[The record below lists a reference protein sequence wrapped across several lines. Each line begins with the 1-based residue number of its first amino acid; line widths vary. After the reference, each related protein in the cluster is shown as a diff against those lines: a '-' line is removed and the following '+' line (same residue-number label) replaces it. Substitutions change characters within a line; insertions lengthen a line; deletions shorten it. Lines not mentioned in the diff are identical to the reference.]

1 MRKFSQPEL
10 RALKQY
16 LTAET
21 TTVDCPNC
29 GTAYASA
36 RTVAHEINLK
46 IVQCRQC
53 DFMYTS
59 PRFASPVRNTE
70 VPADDDD
77 EPIVLPP
84 KHREALL
91 DVRKADRYANYVD
104 EVTRLRKIRP
114 DGRLL
119 DIGTNLGFFL
129 KIAQD
134 EGLWSC
140 EGIDPNKKRAR
151 LASEHFGLTVHP
163 GYLPDAHFPDE
174 TFDVVVMIDVFE
186 HVPEPVA
193 HLQDC
198 HRILKPGGLL
208 YIKVPNGSYTRFK
221 HRLVNN
227 LRLSSV
233 VGSVP
238 DTWDSFQHLNHFT
251 AATLKGMLRSTGFSV
266 AQFFVPIPCTTQGQ
280 HLRNV
285 LRNLSFWIGRATH
298 SITRAPGVFSLD
310 LCAISVKVPTSS

>member
-1 MRKFSQPEL
+1 MRKFSNLEL

-16 LTAET
+16 LAAET

-29 GTAYASA
+29 DAAYASA

-59 PRFASPVRNTE
+59 PRFVSPVMNDKAT
-70 VPADDDD
+70 ADDNDA
-77 EPIVLPP
+77 PIVLPP

-104 EVTRLRKIRP
+104 EVARLKEAQP
-114 DGRLL
+114 GGRLL

-134 EGLWSC
+134 EGTWSC
-140 EGIDPNKKRAR
+140 EGVDPNRKRAR
-151 LASEHFGLTVHP
+151 LASEHFGLKVHP
-163 GYLPDAHFPDE
+163 GYLADAHFPDE

-186 HVPEPVA
+186 HVPYPVA

-221 HRLVNN
+221 HRLVDD
-227 LRLSSV
+227 LRLASV
-233 VGSVP
+233 LKSEP
-238 DTWDSFQHLNHFT
+238 NTWDSHQHLNHFT
-251 AATLKGMLRSTGFSV
+251 AATLKSMLQSTGFNV
-266 AQFFVPIPCTTQGQ
+266 TQFFVPIPCTVQGQ
-280 HLRNV
+280 HLKNA
-285 LRNLSFWIGRATH
+285 LRNLSFWIGRATQ
-298 SITRAPGVFSLD
+298 SIAHAPGVFSPD
-310 LCAISVKVPTSS
+310 LCAISAKVPASS

>member
-1 MRKFSQPEL
+1 MRKFSKLEL

-21 TTVDCPNC
+21 TIVDCPNC
-29 GTAYASA
+29 GAAYASA

-46 IVQCRQC
+46 IAQCRQC

-59 PRFASPVRNTE
+59 PRFVSPVKNTE
-70 VPADDDD
+70 ATADDDD
-77 EPIVLPP
+77 GPITLPA

-104 EVTRLRKIRP
+104 EVRRLRKAQP
-114 DGRLL
+114 GGRLL
-119 DIGTNLGFFL
+119 DIGTNLGYFL

-134 EGLWSC
+134 EGIWSC
-140 EGIDPNKKRAR
+140 EGVDPNKKRAR
-151 LASEHFGLTVHP
+151 FASEHFGLTIHP

-198 HRILKPGGLL
+198 HRILKPEGLL

-227 LRLSSV
+227 LGLSRM

-238 DTWDSFQHLNHFT
+238 DTWDSSQHLNHFT
-251 AATLKGMLRSTGFSV
+251 AATLKKMLRSTGFNV
-266 AQFFVPIPCTTQGQ
+266 TQFFVPIPCTEQGQ
-280 HLRNV
+280 HLKNA
-285 LRNLSFWIGRATH
+285 LRNLSSWVGRATY
-298 SITRAPGVFSLD
+298 SVTRAPGVFSPD